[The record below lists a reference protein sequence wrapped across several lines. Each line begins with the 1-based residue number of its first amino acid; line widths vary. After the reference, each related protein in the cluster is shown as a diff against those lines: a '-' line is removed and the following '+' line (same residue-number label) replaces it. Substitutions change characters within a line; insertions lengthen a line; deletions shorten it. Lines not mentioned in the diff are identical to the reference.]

1 MNDVIQD
8 NETDNSNS
16 NSNNKT
22 LNSSIEEKVYLNIKN
37 NIQIIEKPYNN
48 NLGSLCELYL
58 SDIFSIELLIEY
70 LIKKEDH
77 SSIDILSNLLFDKK
91 YSSKTFFYLPQLCSL
106 VRGKNYIKPIENYIT
121 YKAAEDNMFA
131 VCANWIFNS
140 YIKDLEGKSKQFD
153 KCIEDIEMSL
163 INGVKISNEDDYD
176 NQFFINKSAK
186 LKHFDNT
193 IEFYIKLKK
202 ICDKLKLI
210 KPGQDKKNNGIK
222 NEPPKT
228 LKQARNQYLRK
239 HLIKINK
246 KLNEYIKTEFN
257 LKNNPFVGYILPF
270 ENCSNKII
278 INFNPNYSFCFS
290 TKARVPIKLT
300 FECINLNE
308 LRQKKLNEN
317 SEIKNVNIESN
328 DIDDLN
334 QIIEEKGFD
343 SEEEEEKEKKS
354 QTNSEKEKTKK
365 ILEEIKYQNEHPEE
379 EKEIEIENI
388 ISIQTTTEN
397 QTKADDLVNNNMK
410 DIFGQNWSTI
420 TLEIQSKSQYKNYK
434 SLSIESFIYKSNDD
448 LRQEVMTMQL
458 IKKFN
463 EIFKK
468 ANLPLHLHPYEIV
481 ITSSQSGLI
490 EFLPDTISIDALK
503 KKLLDYKITFNQFFR
518 AYFKENFEEAQKNF
532 VESLAAYS
540 IISYLISIKD
550 RHNGNILLDKKGN
563 LIHIDFGFILGI
575 SPGGNL
581 NFENAPFKLTKDYI
595 QVMGGIESDI
605 FLYFKSIFYKGI
617 IECKKYVDIFCNIV
631 EAMGIGVPMPCFNGK
646 NIKDVVNNFR
656 DRFLLTYSD
665 EDILNIVYNLVDKA
679 LNSWRTTQY
688 DIFQKLTNGIIP

>member
-1 MNDVIQD
+1 MIEIVKD
-8 NETDNSNS
+8 NEINDSNS

-22 LNSSIEEKVYLNIKN
+22 LNSSIDEKIYLSIKN

-48 NLGSLCELYL
+48 NLGSLCELFL
-58 SDIFSIELLIEY
+58 SEMFSIELLIEY

-91 YSSKTFFYLPQLCSL
+91 YTSKTFFYLPQLCSL
-106 VRGKNYIKPIENYIT
+106 VRGKNYIKPIKNYIT

-131 VCANWIFNS
+131 VCANWIFDS

-186 LKHFDNT
+186 LNHFDNT
-193 IEFYIKLKK
+193 IGFYAKLKK
-202 ICDKLKLI
+202 ICDKLKLL
-210 KPGQDKKNNGIK
+210 KPGQDKKNNS
-222 NEPPKT
+222 PKT
-228 LKQARNQYLRK
+228 LKQTRNQYLRQ

-246 KLNEYIKTEFN
+246 KINQYLKKKFN
-257 LKNNPFVGYILPF
+257 LENNPFAGYILPF
-270 ENCSNKII
+270 ENSSNKII
-278 INFNPNYSFCFS
+278 INFNPNHSFCFS

-365 ILEEIKYQNEHPEE
+365 ILDQIKYQNEHPEE

-463 EIFKK
+463 EIFQ
-468 ANLPLHLHPYEIV
+468 I
-481 ITSSQSGLI
+481 
-490 EFLPDTISIDALK
+490 
-503 KKLLDYKITFNQFFR
+503 
-518 AYFKENFEEAQKNF
+518 
-532 VESLAAYS
+532 
-540 IISYLISIKD
+540 YLFIF
-550 RHNGNILLDKKGN
+550 
-563 LIHIDFGFILGI
+563 IHM
-575 SPGGNL
+575 
-581 NFENAPFKLTKDYI
+581 K
-595 QVMGGIESDI
+595 
-605 FLYFKSIFYKGI
+605 
-617 IECKKYVDIFCNIV
+617 
-631 EAMGIGVPMPCFNGK
+631 
-646 NIKDVVNNFR
+646 
-656 DRFLLTYSD
+656 
-665 EDILNIVYNLVDKA
+665 
-679 LNSWRTTQY
+679 
-688 DIFQKLTNGIIP
+688 